1 MFCLL
6 QPLSAQRPTHTR
18 YVEYWDKSEDF
29 AYLYGRW
36 DKGKTLSKLRAD
48 DEEFFISRV
57 RPRVRFV
64 DADTQVDKNLKT
76 DRKFMWWVP
85 CGVPDWNAIP
95 SYYFNSEVF
104 STWSY
109 IDHWGNWTAP
119 FLRMPAA
126 FADVAH
132 KNGVSVTATATIS
145 ETEYVTDSSVSGKKM
160 NALVLGGAEK
170 YIKYLQY
177 YGLDGGGYNSEF
189 STSSVFIGKFTDFL
203 ANSSVEAKKKGL
215 HFYSNDWYSLTTGN
229 GTTSGGWDDLSWRD
243 LPVFDKDG
251 KVVTNHFFLNY
262 NWGQSQ
268 LTLSKNTAE
277 GVNRSPFDVY
287 AGINMQKGSGVNW
300 SLLKANDVSI
310 GVWGAHSA
318 NMLYENRGG
327 GGSSPISQQREYQKA
342 SERLFTG
349 GKGTPLTHYPIGS
362 VIPSGSQAASQFFGI
377 SEMLPARSTL
387 QGDLANEPFVS
398 YLNLG
403 NGQFFNIK
411 GVRAFANEWYNLGM
425 QDFLPTWRWWFSKS
439 FMGRGAD
446 QVPLKSMEANFIWS
460 DAWFGGSCL
469 EITGASSA
477 EQYLQV
483 FKTSYDLQ
491 EGDKITIRYKIVKG
505 TGGLALTAGVK
516 GEAGEYNAPIRKADE
531 EIKLGEWIEQVIEVK
546 TSGRTGLKASGK
558 TLSMLGL
565 KFLNTSE
572 DFVLRLGEVALT
584 RGAYETPQQP
594 TIVKVVNGDN
604 NYRGYDFKIIYKM
617 AEPKADG
624 TITYNDEVKT
634 WFFKIYAQQENEEPQ
649 FCTATTSWAAYVV
662 GAKFNFDGSR
672 KVRYGVS
679 AVSLDGKTE
688 SAIAWSDYQGLEAAK
703 IVEAI
708 KVDRAVINPNDEVT
722 VSFEDPAHSEAL
734 KWQFKQGDEIIKEQ
748 TGGKSFTAQLT
759 KVGAYDLVCKT
770 EKGKLLK
777 SAYVSVYPKSA
788 GATPKI
794 VTLKANNQDQALEV
808 KPEELVEMSY
818 TSLPSNGSVSRALFV
833 NNYSFK
839 IAKLYEKLGIRVGN
853 NKGQEGATGEGG
865 LTLSFWLRPTKTVFG
880 EGDDGVRLIDLSY
893 PHEGWPSSE
902 WGYCYLNY
910 GSGYPMGGGKRPSYR
925 GFCWTKMSSDYKDIT
940 DARGRFI
947 DTKAY
952 TFEANTW
959 THLTLTLAYDC
970 SLKLYI
976 NGRLFDSQEGST
988 MRANLFN
995 KQMELNISRYAKF
1008 GSALDGYIDEVRLY
1022 NRVLEADEVPE
1033 TMLHLD
1039 NPSTVTDL
1047 KAYFDFEDEAVNGVF
1062 TSRIGQDVTARACKL
1077 SWISEGNVKWVNL
1090 PKVDFGAGVGFV
1102 EGESVPIETKAY
1114 WYTSGA
1120 KAYAPPY
1127 NHTMKPTEGVL
1138 NLAWDKEGVYP
1149 VTLTLENA
1157 WGRSQKT
1164 FNVINV
1170 TSNPSGVEG
1179 IQPLDLSVYP
1189 NPFVEELRLHFV
1201 KSGLYTLDLFDLSGK
1216 LIAHKQLQADSSTLH
1231 SLHINAPKGMYVLR
1245 VSRSGKL
1252 IASYK
1257 LSKR

>member
-1 MFCLL
+1 MSI
-6 QPLSAQRPTHTR
+6 QPLTAQRPSHTR

-29 AYLYGRW
+29 ANLYTQW
-36 DKGKTLSKLRAD
+36 EKGKPLSSLRED

-57 RPRVRFV
+57 RPRERFV

-104 STWSY
+104 SSWSY

-132 KNGVSVTATATIS
+132 KNGVSVTGTATIP
-145 ETEYVTDSSVSGKKM
+145 ETVYLRESTGWGKKL
-160 NALVLGGAEK
+160 NALIQGGSEK
-170 YIKYLQY
+170 YISYLQY

-189 STSSVFIGKFTDFL
+189 STSSAFMGRFTDFL

-215 HFYSNDWYSLTTGN
+215 KLYSNDWYSLTTGN
-229 GTTSGGWDDLSWRD
+229 GTRSGGWDDLSYSD
-243 LPVFDKDG
+243 LPLFDKNG
-251 KVVTNHFFLNY
+251 KMVTNHFFLNY
-262 NWGQSQ
+262 NWGQYQ
-268 LTLSKNTAE
+268 LSLSKRTAQ
-277 GVNRSPFDVY
+277 GVKRSPFDVY
-287 AGINMQKGSGVNW
+287 AGINMQKGSGVRW
-300 SLLKANDVSI
+300 SLIKANDISI

-327 GGSSPISQQREYQKA
+327 GGSSPTSQQREYQKA

-349 GKGTPLTHYPIGS
+349 GKGTPLVHFPIGT
-362 VIPSGSQAASQFFGI
+362 VIPSSSQAASPFFGI

-387 QGDLANEPFVS
+387 QGDLSKEPFVS
-398 YLNLG
+398 YFNLG
-403 NGQFFNIK
+403 NGQFFNLE
-411 GVRAFANEWYNLGM
+411 GERRFANEWYNLGM
-425 QDFLPTWRWWFSKS
+425 QDFLPTWRWWFSNS
-439 FMGRGAD
+439 FMGRGAGE
-446 QVPLKSMEANFIWS
+446 VPQKSLEANFVWS

-469 EITGASSA
+469 EIKGASSE
-477 EQYLQV
+477 EQYLQL
-483 FKTSYDLQ
+483 FKTSYAL
-491 EGDKITIRYKIVKG
+491 EAGDKLTIRYKIVKG
-505 TGGLALTAGVK
+505 TGGLDITAGVK
-516 GEAGEYNAPIRKADE
+516 GEAEEYKAPIRKADE
-531 EIKLGEWIEQVIEVK
+531 KVEPGEWVEKVIEVK
-546 TSGRTGLKASGK
+546 TSGRTGLKVSGK
-558 TLSMLGL
+558 TLSMIGL

-572 DFVLRLGEVALT
+572 DFVLRLGEIALT
-584 RGAYETPQQP
+584 RGTYETPDQP

-604 NYRGYDFKIIYKM
+604 NYRGYDFKMIYKM

-634 WFFKIYAQQENEEPQ
+634 WFFKIYAQQENEEPE
-649 FCTATTSWAAYVV
+649 FCTATTSWATYVV

-688 SAIAWSDYQGLEAAK
+688 SEITWSEYQDLEPAK
-703 IVEAI
+703 VLEAI
-708 KVDRAVINPNDEVT
+708 KLDRAIINPNDEVT
-722 VSFEDPAHSEAL
+722 VRFEDPSHSEAI
-734 KWQFKQGDEIIKEQ
+734 KWQFKQGDEVIKEQ
-748 TGGKSFTAQLT
+748 MGGKSFTAQLA
-759 KVGAYDLVCKT
+759 KVGSYDLVYKT
-770 EKGKLLK
+770 ADGEVVK

-794 VTLKANNQDQALEV
+794 VALKANNQLEALEV
-808 KPEELVEMSY
+808 KPEETVKMSY
-818 TSLPSNGSVSRALFV
+818 TSLPSNGTVSRALLV
-833 NNYSFK
+833 DNYSFK
-839 IAKLYEKLGIRVGN
+839 ISKLYEKLGIRVGN
-853 NKGQEGATGEGG
+853 NKGEEGATGEGG
-865 LTLSFWLRPTKTVFG
+865 LTLSFWVRPTKTVFG
-880 EGDDGVRLIDLSY
+880 EGDDGVRLVDFSY
-893 PHEGWPSSE
+893 PHESWPSSE
-902 WGYCYLNY
+902 WGYCHLNY
-910 GSGYPMGGGKRPSYR
+910 GSGYTMKGGKRPSYR
-925 GFCWTKMSSDYKDIT
+925 GFCWTKMSSNYYDNS
-940 DARGRFI
+940 DARGRFL
-947 DTKAY
+947 DTKPY

-959 THLTLTLAYDC
+959 THLTLTLGYDC

-976 NGRLFDSQEGST
+976 NGRLFDTQAGST

-1022 NRVLEADEVPE
+1022 SRVLNADEIPE

-1039 NPSTVTDL
+1039 EPSKVADL

-1062 TSRIGQDVTARACKL
+1062 TSRVGTDVTARACKL

-1090 PKVDFGAGVGFV
+1090 PKVNFGAGVGFV
-1102 EGESVPIETKAY
+1102 EGKSIPIETKAD
-1114 WYTSGA
+1114 WYASGA
-1120 KAYAPPY
+1120 KLSNKVA
-1127 NHTMKPTEGVL
+1127 KQTEGSIDL
-1138 NLAWDKEGVYP
+1138 IWNKEGMYP
-1149 VTLTLENA
+1149 VTLMLENA
-1157 WGRSQKT
+1157 WGRSEKT

-1170 TSNPSGVEG
+1170 ASKPDGLED
-1179 IQPLDLSVYP
+1179 IEPLDLSVYP
-1189 NPFVEELRLHFV
+1189 NPFFEELRLHFV

-1216 LIAHKQLQADSSTLH
+1216 LIAHKEVQADSSTLH
-1231 SLHINAPKGMYVLR
+1231 SLHVNAPRGIYVLR
-1245 VSRSGKL
+1245 VSSEGKA